1 MDIKHY
7 RKKFKENNLRLTK
20 SREAMIEVL
29 DNQHL
34 TFKDIQRE
42 LAKKGF
48 YNVSTIYNNLDFLI
62 KNKIVVELYIND
74 TKFYDLAMDN
84 PMHSADSHIHI
95 MIKDTNEITEINS
108 PEIFEYIQKHPFF
121 KDLDLESIRITISAQ
136 RKKKWS
142 FDHFFI
148 VFLLL

>member
-1 MDIKHY
+1 M
-7 RKKFKENNLRLTK
+7 
-20 SREAMIEVL
+20 
-29 DNQHL
+29 
-34 TFKDIQRE
+34 
-42 LAKKGF
+42 
-48 YNVSTIYNNLDFLI
+48 STIYNNLDFLI

-121 KDLDLESIRITISAQ
+121 KDLDLESIRITIFAQ
-136 RKKKWS
+136 RKKNDRLIIFLSLSAALS
-142 FDHFFI
+142 FAD
-148 VFLLL
+148 LLRPL

>member
-1 MDIKHY
+1 MTH
-7 RKKFKENNLRLTK
+7 KK
-20 SREAMIEVL
+20 
-29 DNQHL
+29 
-34 TFKDIQRE
+34 
-42 LAKKGF
+42 
-48 YNVSTIYNNLDFLI
+48 NLDFLI

-74 TKFYDLAMDN
+74 TKFYDLAMEN

-136 RKKKWS
+136 RKKK
-142 FDHFFI
+142 
-148 VFLLL
+148 

>member
-108 PEIFEYIQKHPFF
+108 PEIFEYIQKHTFF

-136 RKKKWS
+136 RKKK
-142 FDHFFI
+142 
-148 VFLLL
+148 